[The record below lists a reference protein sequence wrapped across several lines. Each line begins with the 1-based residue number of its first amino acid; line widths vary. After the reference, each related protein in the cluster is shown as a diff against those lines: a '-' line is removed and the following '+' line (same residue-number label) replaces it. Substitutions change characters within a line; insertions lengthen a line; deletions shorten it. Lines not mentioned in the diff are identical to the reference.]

1 MDIRRKS
8 GAAFSLPIP
17 LDAMQ
22 TIHECIERVY
32 GTGDVRI
39 APQGDQMQIVE
50 PEDGWGPRKRGRGV
64 LPSTSNDQ
72 LRLKY
77 LSLADGKVA
86 LTVEDTQY
94 TVLLVSEIARQWF
107 EAVGGVNYVET
118 KLAVDGGAEPEFVFT
133 MQRVDGLTPADKAAA
148 AESRVAELESE
159 LAQYRKE
166 P

>member
-1 MDIRRKS
+1 MAINRKS

-22 TIHECIERVY
+22 TIQECIERVY
-32 GTGDVRI
+32 GTGETRMWM
-39 APQGDQMQIVE
+39 QGDQMQIME
-50 PEDGWGPRKRGRGV
+50 PEEGWGPRKRGRGA
-64 LPSTSNDQ
+64 LPSASNDQ
-72 LRLKY
+72 MRLRYAELR
-77 LSLADGKVA
+77 DGKVS

-107 EAVGGVNYVET
+107 TTVGGVNYVET
-118 KLAVDGGAEPEFVFT
+118 KLMVADHPDPEFVFT
-133 MQRVDGLTPADKAAA
+133 MQRIDGLTPADKVAI
-148 AESRVAELESE
+148 AETRIAELEAE